1 MKDIKFNCKKLEIK
15 YNGTIITDFNFEGDT
30 LDVID
35 FRSDISKLK
44 KIFENFKE
52 VKVTFFGILKLYF
65 FLKKIEKLKKKK
77 K

>member
-30 LDVID
+30 PDVID
-35 FRSDISKLK
+35 FRGDISKLK